1 MTFTK
6 PGFATP
12 APSRAVVRVVLVAA
26 VALAAGLACSGSTD
40 SVANLDTVT
49 YKSTLFAING
59 SPAGAP
65 TAISTPTAF
74 TVRAEVGYDFDV
86 AFDLDGSGRPVV
98 LTQRAIGNP
107 LGSAGHQVS
116 LQPLAGTFASVTE
129 APRDGWVADSTL
141 TLTVGQVLG
150 VRAGATACQ
159 LNVSPYM
166 YSKMVVDS
174 IGLAQRQLWLTVV
187 TDPNCGFRS
196 FAAGRPR
203 R

>member
-1 MTFTK
+1 MTLT
-6 PGFATP
+6 TP
-12 APSRAVVRVVLVAA
+12 RSTASAPVRVVVLVSALVIAA
-26 VALAAGLACSGSTD
+26 SVACSGSTD

-49 YKSTLFAING
+49 YKSALFAING

-65 TAISTPTAF
+65 TAINTPTAF

-86 AFDLDGSGRPVV
+86 AFDLDASGRPVV
-98 LTQRAIGNP
+98 LTQRAVGNP

-116 LQPLAGTFASVTE
+116 LQALAGAFAAITS
-129 APRDGWVADSTL
+129 APKDGWVADSSL
-141 TLTVGQVLG
+141 TLTVGQVLV

-159 LNVSPYM
+159 LDASPYM

-174 IGLAQRQLWLTVV
+174 VSAAQRQLWLTVL

-196 FAAGRPR
+196 LVTGRPR
-203 R
+203 N